1 MVDWQKVFIR
11 PSDMCFGCGMK
22 NPIGLKLKF
31 KWDGNKAVAEFVPGE
46 NYQGWP
52 GVVHGGIIA
61 NILDECAGWIMVY
74 NNLFGVTAKLEVL
87 YHNPA
92 EVGVPL
98 VITGS
103 IVRNYGKRFEVRSHI
118 DTKEGTLI
126 AEAKTL
132 LVVMNNHSVSIP
144 GKASFS
150 VIWDMDGVIVDTA
163 ACHFESWRYVFEKQN
178 ARFTKSDFKKK
189 FGQRNDAIICSTL
202 DRTGTIDDIEKIAL
216 DKEQY
221 FRSCAKDKVKP
232 FPGAV
237 ELIKSL
243 AKKHIKMAIA
253 SSAPLENIELLLN
266 NLEIKDCFQ
275 TLVPG
280 KDVKESKPSPQI
292 FLLAAHRLGAKPEEC
307 IVFED
312 AIAGITGAKNAGMHC
327 VAVTTTNHRNELS
340 DADLIVDSLKEVKIA
355 ALEALIKK

>member
-11 PSDMCFGCGMK
+11 PNNMCFGCGTK
-22 NPIGLKLKF
+22 NPIGLKLNF
-31 KWDGNKAVAEFVPGE
+31 QWDGEKAIAEFIPGE
-46 NYQGWP
+46 NYQGWS

-61 NILDECAGWIMVY
+61 NILDECAGWIMVH

-92 EVGVPL
+92 EVDVPL

-103 IVRNYGKRFEVRSHI
+103 IVRNNGKRFEVRSHI
-118 DTKEGTLI
+118 DTKEGILI

-132 LVVMNNHSVSIP
+132 LIVMKNHSNNIQ
-144 GKASFS
+144 GKVNFS

-163 ACHFESWRYVFEKQN
+163 ACHFESWRYVFEKHN
-178 ARFTKSDFKKK
+178 TRFTKSDFKKK
-189 FGQRNDAIICSTL
+189 FGQRNDAIIRSVL
-202 DRTGTIDDIEKIAL
+202 DRTITSSEIENIAS

-232 FPGAV
+232 LPGAV

-243 AKKHIKMAIA
+243 AKKRVKMAIA
-253 SSAPLENIELLLN
+253 SSAPLENIELILN
-266 NLEIKDCFQ
+266 SLGIKECFQ

-292 FLLAAHRLGAKPEEC
+292 FLLAAHRLGVKPEEC

-312 AIAGITGAKNAGMHC
+312 AVTGVTGAKNAGMHC
-327 VAVTTTNHRNELS
+327 VAVTTTNQRNILS
-340 DADLIVDSLKEVKIA
+340 DADLIVDSLDEIKITE
-355 ALEALIKK
+355 LEALIKK

>member
-1 MVDWQKVFIR
+1 MIDWQKVFIR
-11 PSDMCFGCGMK
+11 PNDMCFGCGMK
-22 NPIGLKLKF
+22 NPIGLKLRF
-31 KWDGNKAVAEFVPGE
+31 KWEGEKAVSEFVPGE

-61 NILDECAGWIMVY
+61 NILDECAGWIMMH

-103 IVRNYGKRFEVRSHI
+103 IVRNNGKRFEVRSHI
-118 DTKEGTLI
+118 DTKEGMLI
-126 AEAKTL
+126 AEANTL
-132 LVVMNNHSVSIP
+132 LIMINNHSNNIQ
-144 GKASFS
+144 GKVDFS

-163 ACHFESWRYVFEKQN
+163 ACHFESWSYVFEKQG
-178 ARFTKSDFKKK
+178 ALFTKSDFKKK
-189 FGQRNDAIICSTL
+189 FGQRNDAIIRSIL
-202 DRTGTIDDIEKIAL
+202 DRTVTSNEIEKIASG
-216 DKEQY
+216 KEHY

-232 FPGAV
+232 FPGAI
-237 ELIKSL
+237 ELIQSL

-253 SSAPLENIELLLN
+253 SSAPLENVELLLN
-266 NLEIKDCFQ
+266 NLGIKDCFQ
-275 TLVPG
+275 TLVSG

-292 FLLAAHRLGAKPEEC
+292 FQLAAHRLGAKPEEC

-312 AIAGITGAKNAGMHC
+312 AVAGVTGEKNA
-327 VAVTTTNHRNELS
+327 
-340 DADLIVDSLKEVKIA
+340 
-355 ALEALIKK
+355 